1 MQYLDQ
7 KEAKHLLREVPYE
20 EWLVIGR
27 MMVPKGVHMARISSL
42 EELEWTIRPTA
53 KTLVAMRFDNLE
65 QWLRKSIGD
74 SYLADKI
81 AAVTAQEIPYVEQ
94 SKAIYEAVLERV
106 TMLRN
111 AAGNEEADH
120 V

>member
-1 MQYLDQ
+1 MQFIDQ
-7 KEAKHLLREVPYE
+7 KEAKYLLREVPYA

-65 QWLRKSIGD
+65 QWLRKNIGD
-74 SYLADKI
+74 TTLADKV
-81 AAVTAQEIPYVEQ
+81 ATVTRQDIPYVEQ

-106 TMLRN
+106 TMLRS
-111 AAGNEEADH
+111 AAGSKEENHA
-120 V
+120 

>member
-1 MQYLDQ
+1 MKFIDQ

-65 QWLRKSIGD
+65 QWLRKSVED
-74 SYLADKI
+74 SYLADKV
-81 AAVTAQEIPYVEQ
+81 AAVTAQDIPYVEQ
-94 SKAIYEAVLERV
+94 SKTIYEAVLERV
-106 TMLRN
+106 NMLRRI
-111 AAGNEEADH
+111 ADGEEVHH